1 MNKKI
6 TITAAV
12 LAAAVIT
19 AFLFLPIIPIGAPP
33 GKMGCEFRTPADM
46 LHGITFPE
54 NPPTK
59 LPVYQVIKFKTGSG
73 LLDEN
78 KYRYPE
84 NVHPTL
90 KEAREIYQELI
101 KKYKHLNIQ
110 VPGEEKFETLYWS
123 FPDDKGQLVPESFS
137 CASEINGIPVSP
149 GYLGLS
155 FLDAGNAF
163 YDFIYGEYT
172 VVKVGEIDIMSPDEA
187 IEQLKQGKG
196 IAGNCIDRDTLKVT
210 PLKDPSL
217 AWFNRATVEF
227 VYMHGWYGEID
238 SPYITPIWQFSYNDG
253 RGYRIHECMVNAVDG
268 SIDINWS
275 PEGNQK
281 FTPNEKFYELKNQ
294 KPKYCRY
301 HFAVDETDTDPC
313 INI

>member
-1 MNKKI
+1 ML
-6 TITAAV
+6 AAV
-12 LAAAVIT
+12 VIT

-59 LPVYQVIKFKTGSG
+59 LPVYQVIKFKTGTIH
-73 LLDEN
+73 LDTD

-110 VPGEEKFETLYWS
+110 VPGEEKFKTLYW
-123 FPDDKGQLVPESFS
+123 
-137 CASEINGIPVSP
+137 
-149 GYLGLS
+149 S

-187 IEQLKQGKG
+187 IEQLKLGKG

-217 AWFNRATVEF
+217 AWFNRAAIEF
-227 VYMHGWYGEID
+227 EYMHGWYGKID
-238 SPYITPIWQFSYNDG
+238 SPYLTPNWLFSYNDG
-253 RGYRIHECMVNAVDG
+253 RGYRIHECTVNAVDG

-275 PEGNQK
+275 PEGNPK

-313 INI
+313 INA